1 MEALRFIALV
11 AVAGCGRLDF
21 QADVVPFRDAAGP
34 DAACLG
40 TGTFTD
46 IQKIASGSTNDLQTA
61 AFITPDG
68 LGLVWDQ
75 SDGTNQHLWTSQR
88 ATRADPF
95 PVGAAIAG
103 TFANKDQYGGS
114 LTGDG
119 LELYFDSAG
128 VPKNC
133 IYRATRATTSAAFD
147 PPVELSALCQTLD
160 MAGAQISADGLTL
173 VYSSAVDPAG
183 EGDLYITE
191 RPDRTSEFPAGKMLG
206 GLPSGVGYPA
216 LSADRL
222 RLWFEEESGSAIKVV
237 SAVRISP
244 SDVFSQLHDLAEI
257 DTNGDEG
264 DPSLTLDESVLTF
277 VSHRDGSYAPYIA
290 TRPCL

>member
-1 MEALRFIALV
+1 MEALRLIALV
-11 AVAGCGRLDF
+11 VVAGCGRLDF
-21 QADVVPFRDAAGP
+21 QTDVVTFHDAAGP

-75 SDGTNQHLWTSQR
+75 YDGPNQHLWTSTR
-88 ATRADPF
+88 ASRADPF
-95 PVGAAIAG
+95 PAGVAIAG
-103 TFANKDQYGGS
+103 TFTGVDQYGGS
-114 LTGDG
+114 LTADG
-119 LELYFDSAG
+119 LELYFDSQG

-133 IYRATRATTSAAFD
+133 IYRATRTSTSAAFD

-173 VYSSAVDPAG
+173 VYSSENDVAG

-191 RPDRTSEFPAGKMLG
+191 RADRTGEFPTGKMLG
-206 GLPSGVGYPA
+206 GLPTGVGYPA

-222 RLWFEEESGSAIKVV
+222 RLWFEEESGSAIKIV

-244 SDVFSQLHDLAEI
+244 SDVFSQLHDVSEI